1 MGLRDVLERISGKR
15 SGSAYDR
22 RSGRVRRRSEATMEL
37 SAAGIDEHSEDHR
50 YRQARDPRARQADA
64 PAPAADRDLYTDPGS
79 AADPDSARPLQQVPG
94 SRPPRR
100 PDDAPPPPVAPA
112 PSDAATQYLHIP
124 ILERSDVAAVLVAID
139 GDMKGEVFKLFE
151 GDNQL
156 GRSESNDVVL
166 ASKWISRQHAKVI
179 HRDGVFA
186 LMPLSERNRTYLN
199 DVAVGDCEMTDGD
212 LLRVGHTTFRF
223 RTIEGL

>member
-1 MGLRDVLERISGKR
+1 
-15 SGSAYDR
+15 
-22 RSGRVRRRSEATMEL
+22 MEL
-37 SAAGIDEHSEDHR
+37 SAAGIDEPSEE
-50 YRQARDPRARQADA
+50 YLFPEARNPRARRAA
-64 PAPAADRDLYTDPGS
+64 VPPPAADRDLFTDPTE
-79 AADPDSARPLQQVPG
+79 ATDPDSAGPLQQVPG

-100 PDDAPPPPVAPA
+100 PADAPPPPLAPA
-112 PSDAATQYLHIP
+112 PSDAATQYLQVP

-139 GDMKGEVFKLFE
+139 GDMKGEVFKLYE

-179 HRDGVFA
+179 HRNDVFA

-199 DVAVGDCEMTDGD
+199 DVAVGDCEISDGD

-223 RTIEGL
+223 RIIEGL